1 MIGTLGNPNFA
12 SAMLAILFVLSISGI
27 MLKEIALW
35 YKVIA
40 AIASFISVV
49 AIIKSNSR
57 QGLLVIGISIM
68 FYLTVYTYLK
78 SKKLGSLIGFVSLA
92 LSFTAILGMLQS
104 GPLSALL
111 YKDSVSVRGFYWRAG
126 LEMFKSNWLTGI
138 GVDRYEYYFKQ
149 FREPQYSLRYG
160 YEITSSNAHNTFI
173 QFFATSGIVV
183 GLSYILILGYIFY
196 SILAVLTRLNMEDQK
211 KALGLLS
218 GWVGFQSQSL
228 ISIDNIGVSI
238 WGWVLSGSL
247 LGLILNYKKTKDKIG
262 LKETTETKLVKIDL
276 FQPIVSFIAMM
287 PVIIAGALLL
297 KSETATFLTRS
308 NALSTNQ
315 INKEIALQ
323 QARNVLGNP
332 LSDPRHKLYVSISL
346 YDLGYQNEAEENL
359 RKLVILDPR
368 NIDFLRTLLVIE
380 SKNNNTLQQIEIRKK
395 IQIYD
400 PWNVENY
407 LELCKLYLNIGE
419 NGKAL
424 ELKKKI
430 QLINPNSEFSTNV
443 EKLFLNE

>member
-1 MIGTLGNPNFA
+1 
-12 SAMLAILFVLSISGI
+12 
-27 MLKEIALW
+27 
-35 YKVIA
+35 
-40 AIASFISVV
+40 
-49 AIIKSNSR
+49 
-57 QGLLVIGISIM
+57 
-68 FYLTVYTYLK
+68 
-78 SKKLGSLIGFVSLA
+78 
-92 LSFTAILGMLQS
+92 
-104 GPLSALL
+104 
-111 YKDSVSVRGFYWRAG
+111 
-126 LEMFKSNWLTGI
+126 
-138 GVDRYEYYFKQ
+138 
-149 FREPQYSLRYG
+149 
-160 YEITSSNAHNTFI
+160 
-173 QFFATSGIVV
+173 
-183 GLSYILILGYIFY
+183 
-196 SILAVLTRLNMEDQK
+196 
-211 KALGLLS
+211 
-218 GWVGFQSQSL
+218 
-228 ISIDNIGVSI
+228 
-238 WGWVLSGSL
+238 
-247 LGLILNYKKTKDKIG
+247 
-262 LKETTETKLVKIDL
+262 
-276 FQPIVSFIAMM
+276 MM

-430 QLINPNSEFSTNV
+430 QMINPNSEFSTNV